1 MGGRKRPLR
10 AGRDRRRPQAVPVR
24 RRRSLTGIDSRDKGV
39 SFPPEERFSVKRKNG
54 FLFPPKK
61 YSEDIE
67 KGKAMNPVLLEI
79 LPQIRA
85 GMCCSQLLA
94 ALALQVRGEENTDWL
109 RAARGLCH
117 GVGQSGGPCG
127 LLGGGAM
134 ILAYLSG
141 QDNEPHPM
149 LEAMCNDYAE
159 WFYGASADFGG
170 YGCEQISAGLM
181 RQAGAV
187 SDDGRPDMQVC
198 GELLARCWGTIL
210 EILENYNVDIA
221 G

>member
-1 MGGRKRPLR
+1 
-10 AGRDRRRPQAVPVR
+10 
-24 RRRSLTGIDSRDKGV
+24 
-39 SFPPEERFSVKRKNG
+39 
-54 FLFPPKK
+54 
-61 YSEDIE
+61 
-67 KGKAMNPVLLEI
+67 MNPVLLEI

-94 ALALQVRGEENTDWL
+94 ALALQVRGDENTGWL

-141 QDNEPHPM
+141 QDNGEPHPM

-159 WFYGASADFGG
+159 WFYGACADFGG

-210 EILENYNVDIA
+210 EILENYNVDMA

>member
-1 MGGRKRPLR
+1 
-10 AGRDRRRPQAVPVR
+10 
-24 RRRSLTGIDSRDKGV
+24 
-39 SFPPEERFSVKRKNG
+39 
-54 FLFPPKK
+54 
-61 YSEDIE
+61 
-67 KGKAMNPVLLEI
+67 MNPVLLEI

-159 WFYGASADFGG
+159 WFYGACADFGG

-181 RQAGAV
+181 RQAACSSTPQLSTLPEFWLSMPLPEGF
-187 SDDGRPDMQVC
+187 GRVMMRFLPS
-198 GELLARCWGTIL
+198 I
-210 EILENYNVDIA
+210 
-221 G
+221 